1 MNFRVAME
9 PRLKWKKH
17 LVCQLLALP
26 LPLIVIAASAAVPDY
41 KPDPRKVL
49 RYAFE
54 IAETTFDPH
63 KVADTYS
70 NILNNAMFD
79 TPLVYDYLASPAKLR
94 ANTLVALPEVSV
106 DYKTFTLRVKPGI
119 YFTDDPA
126 FDGKKRELVAEDYVY
141 SIKRLFDPTLIA
153 PQLADVEGFVLGS
166 EEYIARARKANRLDY
181 DAPFEGV
188 KALDRY
194 TFQIKLTN
202 PKPVFIYNFAYCP
215 FSCAVARE
223 VVEKYGAEFGAHP
236 VGTGPFRLTEWRR
249 SSKMVFEPNPNFRE
263 EYFDAE
269 PNPDDVEGQ
278 AILARLKGK
287 RLPMVGRIEVS
298 VIEEMQP
305 RWISFL
311 GRGQDL
317 MWRMPEEFAN
327 SAVPNHQLAPNLKRL
342 GLQFRQSPLLDLTYT
357 YFNMLDPTVGGY
369 SPDKV
374 ALRRAITLAYKT
386 QDEINVI
393 RKGQAI
399 HASTPYSPGVAGYD
413 ANFRTSANEYNPAK
427 ANALLDMYGYTR
439 GKDGYRRLPDGQPLV
454 LKHNSTPTERD
465 KQIDEMWTRSME
477 DIGVRIEVRKAKW
490 PDLLKESFASKL
502 MMWQLGHSASTP
514 DADTWLNAL
523 YGPNEGQKGNQA
535 NFKLK
540 AYDNAYEKASQ
551 LPDTP
556 ERVRLYQEMAKL
568 MVAYAP
574 WRLGL
579 HRIATDLWYPYV
591 IGFRRPLVQSQN
603 WWSRVDVDLTLQKEY
618 ESK

>member
-1 MNFRVAME
+1 MMRREMLLGA
-9 PRLKWKKH
+9 
-17 LVCQLLALP
+17 LVCGLA
-26 LPLIVIAASAAVPDY
+26 IIATTAPAAVAEY
-41 KPDPRKVL
+41 QPDPRKVL

-63 KVADTYS
+63 KVADVYS
-70 NILNNAMFD
+70 NIVNGGMFD
-79 TPLVYDYLASPAKLR
+79 APLVYDHLATPAKLKL
-94 ANTLVALPEVSV
+94 NTLAAMPEVSA
-106 DYKTFTLRVKPGI
+106 DFKTFTLRVKPGI
-119 YFTDDPA
+119 YFADDLA
-126 FDGKKRELVAEDYVY
+126 FGGRPRELVAEDYVY
-141 SIKRLFDPTLIA
+141 SIKRLFDPKLTA
-153 PQLADVEGFVLGS
+153 PQLSEVEGFVLGS
-166 EEYIARARKANRLDY
+166 EDYIARARKANKLDY

-194 TFQIKLTN
+194 TFQVKLTH
-202 PKPVFIYNFAYCP
+202 PKPVFIYNFADCR

-236 VGTGPFRLTEWRR
+236 VGTGPFRLAEWRR

-269 PNPDDVEGQ
+269 PNADDAEGQ

-287 RLPMVGRIEVS
+287 RLPIIGRIEIS
-298 VIEEMQP
+298 IIEETQP

-317 MWRMPEEFAN
+317 MWKMPEEFAN
-327 SAVPNHQLAPNLKRL
+327 TAVPDHKLAPNLKRL
-342 GLQFRQSPLLDLTYT
+342 GLEFRQMPLLDITYT
-357 YFNMLDPTVGGY
+357 YFNMLDDTVGGY
-369 SPDKV
+369 TPDKV

-399 HASTPYSPGVAGYD
+399 PANTPYSPGVAGYD
-413 ANFRTSANEYNPAK
+413 ENFRTTANEYSPAK
-427 ANALLDMYGYTR
+427 ANALLDMYGYQR
-439 GKDGYRRLPDGQPLV
+439 GDDGYRRMPDGRALV

-465 KQIDEMWTRSME
+465 KQLDEMWKRSME
-477 DIGVRIEVRKAKW
+477 DIGVRFEVRKAKW
-490 PDLLKESFASKL
+490 PDLLKESYASKL
-502 MMWQLGHSASTP
+502 MMWQLGQSASAP

-523 YGPNEGQKGNQA
+523 YGPNVGQKGNQA

-540 AYDNAYEKASQ
+540 AFDDAYEKASQ

-556 ERVRLYQEMAKL
+556 ERNKLYQEMARL

-579 HRIATDLWYPYV
+579 HRIATDLWFPYV
-591 IGFRRPLVQSQN
+591 IGFRRPLVQTQN
-603 WWSRVDVDLTLQKEY
+603 WWSRVDIDLALQQEY
-618 ESK
+618 ASK